1 MSGSLETT
9 ISIPSLAALAVQVQ
23 NNPDMARW
31 VTEMAARRAQID
43 VAQSRAVPDLTVSGG
58 MRYFNEVKKK
68 AFLSLGSHSRCPSLI
83 ATKAGYRKPTRA

>member
-58 MRYFNEVKKK
+58 MRYFNEVKEGV
-68 AFLSLGSHSRCPSLI
+68 FVLGFSLPLPSLI